1 MISLTNGL
9 SPPPPQQCIAM
20 LCTNTYMYA
29 LLNDMSQ
36 VCSSSLYFDIN
47 LYVCCQGNQHSV
59 INVFCTD
66 HMSVSVLTHVVLH
79 GLDGKKA
86 SLLNQPMHSLCFLH
100 NLTTT
105 LSSCGLLC
113 EGNRVSGEAIMLRAF
128 ICMLLQCQNG
138 IPLIPP
144 DIAPLYQHH
153 EPL

>member
-1 MISLTNGL
+1 MLT
-9 SPPPPQQCIAM
+9 C
-20 LCTNTYMYA
+20 Y
-29 LLNDMSQ
+29 
-36 VCSSSLYFDIN
+36 
-47 LYVCCQGNQHSV
+47 QGNQHSV
-59 INVFCTD
+59 IIVFCID

-105 LSSCGLLC
+105 LSSCGLLH
-113 EGNRVSGEAIMLRAF
+113 EGNRVSGEAIMLMALNF
-128 ICMLLQCQNG
+128 MLLQCQKG

-153 EPL
+153 KTQYDICSMQCNCAEGLHFSVFGMLY